1 MKRIFQIFFLLLL
14 TTGFAAAYE
23 YHMPVNI
30 QSTVTPAVLMPG
42 DEGLLAIEIQ
52 NGAAAYGVG
61 KDAGAGSSAQD
72 ALLSTPI
79 NRTKLTGTSDLQVI
93 TPDYQN
99 LGMIGPDDKIT
110 LYYKISAS
118 QNITSGT
125 YLLDFRVLGGYDMI
139 TINRQIPIKVD
150 LATVNMAS
158 ADASTTTKPTLNLN
172 VANPRENTLNAVTIV
187 PSSPG
192 ISFSPDQYY
201 IGTMDPDEVF
211 TISFTLASDDP
222 KKTLL
227 GRKNV
232 SFVAKFKNGDT
243 WHESEPYL
251 ARYSPPLDTTKQN
264 NYLLPAGI
272 ATLIILIAGGY
283 LYRKKKL
290 SIASFNGNKSRDKSR
305 NGTRSS

>member
-1 MKRIFQIFFLLLL
+1 MKRMFQIFLLLL
-14 TTGFAAAYE
+14 LATGIAAAYE

-30 QSTVTPAVLMPG
+30 QNTVTPAVLMPG
-42 DEGLLAIEIQ
+42 DEGLLAIELQ

-61 KDAGAGSSAQD
+61 GNAGAGSTAQD

-79 NRTKLTGTSDLQVI
+79 NRTKLTGTSELLVI
-93 TPDYQN
+93 TPDYHD
-99 LGMIGPDDKIT
+99 LGMIGPNDLIT
-110 LYYKISAS
+110 LYYKIGAG

-125 YLLDFRVLGGYDMI
+125 YLMDFQVQGGYDML

-158 ADASTTTKPTLNLN
+158 ADSSTSIKPTLNLN

-187 PSSPG
+187 PSAPG

-222 KKTLL
+222 AKPIRAT
-227 GRKNV
+227 NV

-243 WHESEPYL
+243 WHESEPYI
-251 ARYSPPLDTTKQN
+251 AKYSPPLDNTGQN
-264 NYLLPAGI
+264 NYLLPLGLLALVVVI
-272 ATLIILIAGGY
+272 VVGY

-290 SIASFNGNKSRDKSR
+290 LSNKTLNENK
-305 NGTRSS
+305 